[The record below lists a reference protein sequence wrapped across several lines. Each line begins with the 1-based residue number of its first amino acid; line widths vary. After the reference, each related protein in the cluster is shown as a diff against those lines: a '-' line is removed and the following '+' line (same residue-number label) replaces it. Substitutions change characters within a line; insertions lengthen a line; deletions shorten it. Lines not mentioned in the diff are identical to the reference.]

1 MIKVKRNQ
9 PTILFKTFKENIISL
24 LIILSITFP
33 FVNVNTNSGSNGNLE
48 QWINNTNE
56 SIFGENKF
64 FFSYGP
70 LYWLFGGTT
79 TQQNVVTYVVA
90 FLTILLV
97 TSIFWLSLAKI
108 LKTKESYF
116 FAALTFILLI
126 STPIRTPAVY
136 LVFPFLILFL
146 VEKSNAKVENIP
158 DKLFVLFPV
167 LISIFFYTRFI
178 YGLTWFVVLESYLI
192 IRILMSKD
200 WHKLFVNVLSLIIAF
215 GSIGILVYGS
225 FENVIKYVRVNIEL
239 SGSNSLDMGYD
250 VTYSLIIQLLAFLV
264 SIVIVIMAT
273 RISWTL
279 FVPALFLTFLFLKVG
294 FGRADHYLDYF
305 VFPTALMIV
314 ILNNEVRRFNKIWSY
329 LVLLV
334 LLTISAYGPYDGAP
348 TKTPING
355 FTSVFKSYDERMY
368 DVYPE
373 YRLPANITQIVGKE
387 TIDFYPYNNEYAFAN
402 KLNYKHRPVTQSYMT
417 LTPNLGKMNSDFL
430 SSNEAPRFILW
441 TPTIT
446 CTLRGCNPFAD
457 FDQKY
462 LLNSDPATS
471 LAILKLYSSIDSF
484 ELKNGTTGILL
495 ERNANRHP
503 LEFHASVQNQSTF
516 GSWIDVPSDEREI
529 LFVSPHFNFSL
540 LGKLQNLFYRGD
552 VIYIRYQFEN
562 GNERT
567 YRVNIAASS
576 YGIYANYLPENFDL
590 RTNRI
595 KRIMFTAKSSSYV
608 KSEFTFRWNRTG
620 VPISN

>member
-1 MIKVKRNQ
+1 
-9 PTILFKTFKENIISL
+9 
-24 LIILSITFP
+24 
-33 FVNVNTNSGSNGNLE
+33 
-48 QWINNTNE
+48 
-56 SIFGENKF
+56 
-64 FFSYGP
+64 
-70 LYWLFGGTT
+70 
-79 TQQNVVTYVVA
+79 
-90 FLTILLV
+90 
-97 TSIFWLSLAKI
+97 
-108 LKTKESYF
+108 
-116 FAALTFILLI
+116 
-126 STPIRTPAVY
+126 
-136 LVFPFLILFL
+136 
-146 VEKSNAKVENIP
+146 
-158 DKLFVLFPV
+158 
-167 LISIFFYTRFI
+167 
-178 YGLTWFVVLESYLI
+178 
-192 IRILMSKD
+192 
-200 WHKLFVNVLSLIIAF
+200 
-215 GSIGILVYGS
+215 
-225 FENVIKYVRVNIEL
+225 
-239 SGSNSLDMGYD
+239 
-250 VTYSLIIQLLAFLV
+250 
-264 SIVIVIMAT
+264 
-273 RISWTL
+273 
-279 FVPALFLTFLFLKVG
+279 
-294 FGRADHYLDYF
+294 
-305 VFPTALMIV
+305 
-314 ILNNEVRRFNKIWSY
+314 
-329 LVLLV
+329 
-334 LLTISAYGPYDGAP
+334 
-348 TKTPING
+348 
-355 FTSVFKSYDERMY
+355 
-368 DVYPE
+368 
-373 YRLPANITQIVGKE
+373 
-387 TIDFYPYNNEYAFAN
+387 
-402 KLNYKHRPVTQSYMT
+402 MT